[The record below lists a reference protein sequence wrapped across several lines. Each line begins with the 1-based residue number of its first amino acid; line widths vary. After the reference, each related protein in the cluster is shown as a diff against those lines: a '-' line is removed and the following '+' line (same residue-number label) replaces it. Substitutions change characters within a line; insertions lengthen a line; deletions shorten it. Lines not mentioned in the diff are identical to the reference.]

1 MGVNLIY
8 GAFYQHDRP
17 RKMLRY
23 LFDHID
29 KTAIEIDTINFT
41 GPLFKKV
48 DNRLLSLEL
57 VKNGMTEAVMFGPD
71 GNNLLPAR
79 VLYKKNILAIR
90 GSFRP
95 VTNVNMD
102 MFEKSSSLFYMEDG
116 VATENT
122 LEVFEITLSNLMSTG
137 IIDEQDFMDRA
148 KLLCALG
155 LTVMISDFKE
165 YYRLV
170 EYFSN
175 YTTKKI
181 RLSMGVSN
189 LVEIFNEKY
198 YRKLSGGI
206 LEAFGKLFFKNLIV
220 YLYPMIDRETGEII
234 DSTNVRVASQVKELY
249 KFFAYNDK
257 VIDITDYNKDYLQ
270 IYSKEVLEMIN
281 HGKQGWEK
289 MLPEKIVKLI
299 SSENLFGYQTDP
311 KKRLD

>member
-1 MGVNLIY
+1 
-8 GAFYQHDRP
+8 
-17 RKMLRY
+17 
-23 LFDHID
+23 
-29 KTAIEIDTINFT
+29 
-41 GPLFKKV
+41 
-48 DNRLLSLEL
+48 
-57 VKNGMTEAVMFGPD
+57 
-71 GNNLLPAR
+71 
-79 VLYKKNILAIR
+79 
-90 GSFRP
+90 
-95 VTNVNMD
+95 
-102 MFEKSSSLFYMEDG
+102 
-116 VATENT
+116 
-122 LEVFEITLSNLMSTG
+122 MSTG